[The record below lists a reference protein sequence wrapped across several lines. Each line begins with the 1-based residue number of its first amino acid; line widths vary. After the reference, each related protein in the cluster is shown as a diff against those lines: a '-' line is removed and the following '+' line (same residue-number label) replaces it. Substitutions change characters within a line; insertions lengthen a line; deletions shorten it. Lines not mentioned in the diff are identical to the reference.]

1 MWNCSYFA
9 KKCSEAGP
17 DRYLNNEDSVI
28 FSDRDKGVPAF
39 HNQFSKCHSCR
50 CFCHIIRNTRVA
62 IRRQKMLR
70 NRRWTIMIH
79 PDKFNTRNVLF
90 AAKGIEMW
98 EFCSCQVPVSS
109 EWKARGY
116 KWLEKG
122 VPVHGHSTSN
132 AQESMNGVLRR
143 ARNQA
148 PYRFNNKVL
157 EWIGQKIHER
167 SKIASKCTDCALT
180 PYCKGLWE
188 EQVPIEW
195 LDVRD
200 S

>member
-1 MWNCSYFA
+1 M
-9 KKCSEAGP
+9 
-17 DRYLNNEDSVI
+17 V
-28 FSDRDKGVPAF
+28 
-39 HNQFSKCHSCR
+39 
-50 CFCHIIRNTRVA
+50 
-62 IRRQKMLR
+62 
-70 NRRWTIMIH
+70 H
-79 PDKFNTRNVLF
+79 PNKFNTTMFFSRLHELRRENF
-90 AAKGIEMW
+90 AAAKYLYHLNEKQGE
-98 EFCSCQVPVSS
+98 QVF
-109 EWKARGY
+109 KY

-132 AQESMNGVLRR
+132 AQESMNGVLKR
-143 ARNQA
+143 ARYQA

-157 EWIGQKIHER
+157 EWIGQKIYER

>member
-1 MWNCSYFA
+1 MF
-9 KKCSEAGP
+9 
-17 DRYLNNEDSVI
+17 
-28 FSDRDKGVPAF
+28 FSRLKEL
-39 HNQFSKCHSCR
+39 R
-50 CFCHIIRNTRVA
+50 CEN
-62 IRRQKMLR
+62 
-70 NRRWTIMIH
+70 
-79 PDKFNTRNVLF
+79 F
-90 AAKGIEMW
+90 AAAKYLYHLNEKQGE
-98 EFCSCQVPVSS
+98 QVF
-109 EWKARGY
+109 KY

-143 ARNQA
+143 ARYQA

-157 EWIGQKIHER
+157 EWIGEKIHER
-167 SKIASKCTDCALT
+167 SEIARECIDCALT